1 VTAARIKSI
10 TCQPLG
16 KDYSERRDYYIR
28 EAVPQATLLAGH
40 GIAGDQKAG
49 RNPERQLNLLSYEWV
64 QSLAAQG
71 HNSEPGQ
78 FGEQM
83 VLAGMAV
90 EELQP
95 GDRLQLG
102 GEAVIEI
109 TKARTGCVRLELVQK
124 DVLQRSGGTIGVLA
138 KVVQGGEIAV
148 GDDVKVLQVESV

>member
-1 VTAARIKSI
+1 MATIKSI
-10 TCQPLG
+10 TIQPPDQVYG
-16 KDYSERRDYYIR
+16 ERRDHYLR
-28 EAVPQATLLAGH
+28 EAALQATLLAGH
-40 GIAGDQKAG
+40 GIAGDRKAG
-49 RNPERQLNLLSYEWV
+49 GNPERQLNLLSEGWV

-71 HNSEPGQ
+71 HNAEPGQ

-109 TKARTGCVRLELVQK
+109 TKARTGCSRLELVQK

-138 KVVQGGEIAV
+138 KVVQGGEVAV
-148 GDDVKVLQVESV
+148 GDTVRVLTPIQ